1 VGAVIL
7 FSERRRPRPLLK
19 ENKLCRRSQFSQ
31 MRRSR
36 ADLIMNAERFTRI
49 DLDLKKIATMTPDV
63 RCALLK
69 FIVIQAGLE
78 RTLLILTFQLIT
90 LL

>member
-36 ADLIMNAERFTRI
+36 AEQRFTRI